1 MQQVI
6 SDKGQGVKVLSV
18 VVTKEEINPF
28 LDKASR
34 RISEQK
40 KLSGFRPGKAPR
52 DFVEKKFGL
61 MVIMEAALDEIISV
75 TYWEALKSE
84 KLSVVGKPK
93 IEIKKVVPGEILE
106 YTAEISILP
115 AVVLGQIAHIKMKPE
130 VATVS
135 KDEIEKV
142 LTDIRKMRSLEK
154 KVERAAKLGDK
165 TIIDFEVKV
174 NNVVIEGGTGKD
186 YPLILGDNMFIPGFE
201 EKLVG
206 TKVGETQIFTLHFPT
221 EYKPD
226 LAGKLAEFTVKIK
239 EIWQREL
246 PQLNQDFLN
255 QLGDYKDVAQL
266 EQQIRK
272 NLTQEKQQKLD
283 QKFEIAIL
291 NELVI
296 LSNFGEIPHIL
307 IENELHRMMHEL
319 EDSVGNQGLNL
330 EQYLQQINKTKED
343 LHKDWHESAV
353 KRVQTALVARQLA
366 TEQAIEASSEEI
378 EKEKQELL
386 ASYQDRP
393 EIKQN
398 IESPDFRE
406 YLFHS
411 ITNRKVVKF
420 LKEKVIENK

>member
-34 RISEQK
+34 KISEQK

-61 MVIMEAALDEIISV
+61 MAIMEAALDEIVSF

-84 KLSVVGKPK
+84 KLSVVGKPQ
-93 IEIKKVVPGEILE
+93 IEIKKVVPGELLE

-115 AVVLGQIAHIKMKPE
+115 AVVLGQIAHIKIKPE

-135 KDEIEKV
+135 KSEIEKV
-142 LTDIRKMRSLEK
+142 LTDIRKMRALEK

-201 EKLVG
+201 ERLVG
-206 TKVGETQIFTLHFPT
+206 KKIGEKQIFTLNFPT

-226 LAGKLAEFTVKIK
+226 LAGKLAEFTVTIK
-239 EIWQREL
+239 EIWQRDL

-255 QLGDYKDVAQL
+255 QLGDYKDVTQL
-266 EQQIRK
+266 EQQIRE

-291 NELVI
+291 NELVT
-296 LSNFGEIPHIL
+296 LSNFGEIPHLL

-343 LHKDWHESAV
+343 LHKNWHEAAG

-406 YLFHS
+406 YLFHT

>member
-34 RISEQK
+34 KISEQK

-61 MVIMEAALDEIISV
+61 MAIMEAALDEIISF
-75 TYWEALKSE
+75 TYWEALKSA
-84 KLSVVGKPK
+84 KLSVVGKPQ
-93 IEIKKVVPGEILE
+93 IEIKKVVPGELLE

-115 AVVLGQIAHIKMKPE
+115 AIVLGQIENIKIKSE

-142 LTDIRKMRSLEK
+142 VADIRKMRSLEK

-174 NNVVIEGGTGKD
+174 NNVIIEGGIGKD

-201 EKLVG
+201 EKLIG
-206 TKVGETQIFTLHFPT
+206 TKVGDEQVFTLNFPT
-221 EYKPD
+221 DYKPD

-239 EIWQREL
+239 EIWQRDL
-246 PQLNQDFLN
+246 PELNQDFLN
-255 QLGDYKDVAQL
+255 QLGDYKEVAQL
-266 EQQIRK
+266 EKQIRD
-272 NLTQEKQQKLD
+272 NLMQEKQQKLD

-291 NELVI
+291 NELVT
-296 LSNFGEIPHIL
+296 LSNFEEIPHIL

-319 EDSVGNQGLNL
+319 EDSVANQGLNL

-343 LHKDWHESAV
+343 LHKDWHEAAE
-353 KRVQTALVARQLA
+353 KRVKTALVARQLA
-366 TEQAIEASSEEI
+366 TEQTIEASSEEI
-378 EKEKQELL
+378 EKEKQDLL

-398 IESPDFRE
+398 IESSDFRE
-406 YLFHS
+406 YLFHT